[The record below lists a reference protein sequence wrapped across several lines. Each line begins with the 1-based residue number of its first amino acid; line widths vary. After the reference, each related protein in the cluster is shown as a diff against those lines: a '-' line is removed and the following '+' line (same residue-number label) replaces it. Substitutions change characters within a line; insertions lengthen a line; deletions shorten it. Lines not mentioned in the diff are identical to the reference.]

1 MTLKR
6 SGIKEQLHER
16 LIKLGDP
23 WDVPGVVRQIFYINF
38 AVGRPHIHLHATAGV
53 SVYTCLHL
61 RGDCLSGALAAR
73 ARASVTRAAVTR
85 LVLP

>member
-23 WDVPGVVRQIFYINF
+23 WDVPGVVRQIFNINF
-38 AVGRPHIHLHATAGV
+38 AVGRPHVHLHATAGV
-53 SVYTCLHL
+53 SVRAYICVAIACPVRLL
-61 RGDCLSGALAAR
+61 PELAR
-73 ARASVTRAAVTR
+73 R
-85 LVLP
+85 